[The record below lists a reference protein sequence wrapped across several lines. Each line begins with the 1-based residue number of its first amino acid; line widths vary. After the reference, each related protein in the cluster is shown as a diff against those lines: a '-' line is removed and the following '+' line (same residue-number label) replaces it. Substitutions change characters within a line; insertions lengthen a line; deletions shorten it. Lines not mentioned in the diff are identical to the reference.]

1 MCNNLTKEELER
13 KLNSSN
19 GVVSPQS
26 YFVPVPNSFFGNSNL
41 TIYEKMI
48 YIYLWG
54 FGGGDKKLCY
64 PSQGRMSKE
73 LNISKLTI
81 IRSLKT
87 LEEKGFIYV
96 INQYKAI
103 TKEKISNLYY
113 LCEIDNETGDPKAR
127 YFELIAQVYP
137 DKIRIIE

>member
-1 MCNNLTKEELER
+1 MTKEELER

-19 GVVSPQS
+19 GVVTPQS
-26 YFVPVPNSFFGNSNL
+26 YFVPVPNSFVRNSKL

-48 YIYLWG
+48 YIFLWG
-54 FGGGDKKLCY
+54 FAGGDRKLCY

-73 LNISKLTI
+73 LNISKSTI

-113 LCEIDNETGDPKAR
+113 LCEIDTEIGDPKPR
-127 YFELIAQVYP
+127 YFELVAQVYP